1 MQEET
6 FTFRAT
12 HFYAVLVV
20 LAFAVGILIGYM
32 AWGRTPAAPI
42 VVTQVA
48 GPPAAPAATPTQ
60 EQIQYSIPVEG
71 FPSLGPEDAP
81 ITIVEFSDYQC
92 PYCIMWHEQVYHQ
105 LLSEYGDKIRFVYR
119 DFPLTQIHPGAQPAA
134 EAADCALEQD
144 KYWEYHDAIFSSN
157 YELTRDGF
165 LQIASDLGMDT
176 TAFATCIDSGKYA
189 EEVLTDLQEGS
200 GIGVESTPTFYIN
213 GFQVVGA
220 QPYSAFKNVID
231 QILAGSK

>member
-1 MQEET
+1 MPKT
-6 FTFRAT
+6 PVRKKSKFDIASI
-12 HFYAVLVV
+12 AVLFLPV
-20 LAFAVGILIGYM
+20 AFLLGIGAGYLLWGSSSGSAGNAAGAAFNPVGDD
-32 AWGRTPAAPI
+32 PA
-42 VVTQVA
+42 
-48 GPPAAPAATPTQ
+48 
-60 EQIQYSIPVEG
+60 
-71 FPSLGPEDAP
+71 FGPEDAP